1 MALPSK
7 QSLPDSVIRAIRSGR
22 RVAYLSLT
30 PFDYLWRALNGKSDL
45 PPLHLR
51 RHVGPLRSFETSGA
65 EFMAYLQLLCKL
77 QPHER
82 VLDIGC
88 GCGQMALHLLSYLDE
103 RGAYAGADIHSPSIN
118 WCRRHIGR
126 HHANFEFQ
134 YLDVKSDAY
143 NPHGRHKAEN
153 LRFTFADQEFD
164 VILLKSVFTHMRP
177 VAVENY
183 LSEVARLLSKNGR
196 SLATFFLLNE
206 RQGELAQKGRNQL
219 QFDYGDEIWRYVYQN
234 SPESAVAYEEGFIM
248 GLLDKYGLKLKEPIM
263 YGRWS
268 GRADGLS
275 YQDMLLLEKQ

>member
-1 MALPSK
+1 VALPSK
-7 QSLPDSVIRAIRSGR
+7 QSLPDRVIRAIRSGR

-30 PFDYLWRALNGKSDL
+30 PFDYLWRILNGKSDL

-65 EFMAYLQLLCKL
+65 EFMAYLQLLCRL

-88 GCGQMALHLLSYLDE
+88 GCGQMALHLLDYLDE
-103 RGAYAGADIHSPSIN
+103 QGAYEGADIHRPSIN
-118 WCRRHIGR
+118 WCRRYIGR

-143 NPHGRHKAEN
+143 NPRGRGGAEN
-153 LRFTFADQEFD
+153 LRFAFADQEFD

-177 VAVENY
+177 LAVENY
-183 LSEVARLLSKNGR
+183 LSEVSRLLSQNGR

-206 RQGELAQKGRNQL
+206 RQRELAQKGRNQL
-219 QFDYGDEIWRYVYQN
+219 HFDYGDETWRYVYQN

-248 GLLDKYGLKLKEPIM
+248 GLLEKHGLKLKEPIM

>member
-1 MALPSK
+1 M
-7 QSLPDSVIRAIRSGR
+7 IRAIRNGR

-65 EFMAYLQLLCKL
+65 EFMSYLQLLCKL

-88 GCGQMALHLLSYLDE
+88 GCGQMALHLLSYIDE
-103 RGAYAGADIHSPSIN
+103 QGAYAGADIHRPSIN
-118 WCRRHIGR
+118 WCQRNIGR
-126 HHANFEFQ
+126 HHTNFEFQ

-143 NPHGRHKAEN
+143 NPRGREEVEN
-153 LRFTFADQEFD
+153 LRFAFADQEFD
-164 VILLKSVFTHMRP
+164 VILLKSVLTHMRP

-183 LSEVARLLSKNGR
+183 LGEVSRLLSKNGR

-206 RQGELAQKGRNQL
+206 RQRELAGQGRDQL
-219 QFDYGDEIWRYVYQN
+219 HFDYGDETWRYVYQN
-234 SPESAVAYEEGFIM
+234 SPESAVAYDESFVM
-248 GLLDKYGLKLKEPIM
+248 RLLDKYGLKLKEPIM

-275 YQDMLLLEKQ
+275 YQDMLLLEKR